1 MALPASG
8 QISFNDVR
16 VEVSQSAK
24 APYEMSG
31 WTFGRGS
38 SFSFCGGYINGG
50 VTYAPINVLSSG
62 SRFSESSP
70 LQLSNLSMSAWY
82 NYDHTPY
89 IGLDVTGTLY
99 QHADP
104 AYQCYPTT
112 MLIVEVGTTNATL
125 SLNISGSPYTN
136 EYLLVT
142 YGKPW
147 TNTGVTSSGVEAV
160 YSNWFNSGL
169 IITTSFDYNY
179 VYNSNVGSKL
189 YFVLLG
195 ACP

>member
-1 MALPASG
+1 
-8 QISFNDVR
+8 
-16 VEVSQSAK
+16 
-24 APYEMSG
+24 
-31 WTFGRGS
+31 
-38 SFSFCGGYINGG
+38 
-50 VTYAPINVLSSG
+50 
-62 SRFSESSP
+62 
-70 LQLSNLSMSAWY
+70 
-82 NYDHTPY
+82 
-89 IGLDVTGTLY
+89 
-99 QHADP
+99 
-104 AYQCYPTT
+104 

>member
-1 MALPASG
+1 MALPSSG

-24 APYEMSG
+24 VPYEMSG
-31 WTFGRGS
+31 WTFGKGS
-38 SFSFCGGYINGG
+38 AFNFCGGYINGI
-50 VTYAPINVLSSG
+50 TYAPINVLSSG
-62 SRFSESSP
+62 SRFSQSNP
-70 LQLSNLSMSAWY
+70 LIRSNLSMSAWY

-89 IGLDVTGTLY
+89 IELNTTGTLY

-104 AYQCYPTT
+104 LLQCYPTT
-112 MLIVEVGTTNATL
+112 MLVLEAGTTNVTL
-125 SLNISGSPYTN
+125 SINISGSPTTN

-147 TNTGVTSSGVEAV
+147 TNTGTGISGATAV
-160 YSNWFNSGL
+160 YSNYYESVL
-169 IITTSFDYNY
+169 YITASFFYNY
-179 VYNSNVGSKL
+179 TYNSDSGSKL

-195 ACP
+195 ACS